1 MKTNKQNGFL
11 QMKRIICFIFTILY
25 SEKCK
30 PVTYLFANLLE
41 KQKIYLKL
49 RFSEVRF
56 LYNR

>member
-11 QMKRIICFIFTILY
+11 QMKRIICIVFTILY
-25 SEKCK
+25 SEDCK
-30 PVTYLFANLLE
+30 PVTYLFDNLLE

-49 RFSEVRF
+49 SFSEVRF